1 VILPGPSA
9 VPAATGNF
17 ALLPLTKLVIP
28 PCCSMLGNR
37 LPSRRQR

>member
-1 VILPGPSA
+1 
-9 VPAATGNF
+9 VPCRHRPNF
-17 ALLPLTKLVIP
+17 ALLRRFTKLVIP